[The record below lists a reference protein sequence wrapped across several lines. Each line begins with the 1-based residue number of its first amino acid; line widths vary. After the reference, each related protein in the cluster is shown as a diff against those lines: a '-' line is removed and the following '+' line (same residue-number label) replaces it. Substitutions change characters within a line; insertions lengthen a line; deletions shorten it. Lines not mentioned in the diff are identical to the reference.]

1 MDCTGTSRRIPVALY
16 VATSAQDA
24 AELLTDYCRQ
34 YAAARDWHAVQTVTD
49 TDRRAPLMERIGW
62 VRLLA
67 LLSHGSIRGVVTY
80 SPAMVAVPE
89 GEYEAVRPLM
99 RDRGAFLVTARTT
112 TNAPPS
118 RTPAQTARR
127 QALAD
132 ADAAAGYE
140 GRGAD
145 GGSL

>member
-1 MDCTGTSRRIPVALY
+1 MDVTGTLRRVPVALY
-16 VATSAQDA
+16 IATADQDA

-34 YAAARDWHAVQTVTD
+34 YAAARDWQPVQTVTD
-49 TDRRAPLMERIGW
+49 TDRQAPLMERTGW

-80 SPAMVAVPE
+80 SPAMVAAPQ
-89 GEYEAVRPLM
+89 GEYEAVRTLM

-127 QALAD
+127 HSL

-140 GRGAD
+140 GCGAD
-145 GGSL
+145 GGSLR